1 MKFSFDTISIALNTN
16 IACSDVFQGHETRT
30 VALQLEGWRK
40 HELIGIYPQAN
51 KSKT

>member
-16 IACSDVFQGHETRT
+16 IACSDVFQGHTR
-30 VALQLEGWRK
+30 
-40 HELIGIYPQAN
+40 GIYPQAI